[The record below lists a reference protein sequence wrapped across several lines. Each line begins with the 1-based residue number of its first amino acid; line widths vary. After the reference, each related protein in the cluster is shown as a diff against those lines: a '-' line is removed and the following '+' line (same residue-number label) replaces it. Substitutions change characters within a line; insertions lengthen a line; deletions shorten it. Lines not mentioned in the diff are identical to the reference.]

1 MCNRSRPGSSGFL
14 IGLNNSAVRVAY
26 IQRSSSKPTTRCMKE
41 RGEGEVNEKVTGF
54 GIFGWRTECRKKN
67 LFAEPF
73 GCSGGGSL
81 CRRTRSEEEGNNEG
95 V

>member
-1 MCNRSRPGSSGFL
+1 MRPGYAWPISSEAVQSL
-14 IGLNNSAVRVAY
+14 LHSVCWRGL
-26 IQRSSSKPTTRCMKE
+26 
-41 RGEGEVNEKVTGF
+41 GEVNEKVTGF
-54 GIFGWRTECRKKN
+54 GIFGWRTEYRKKN